1 MFSTSIGADSSPS
14 QRLNT
19 EQIDESSNPWYFYFN
34 ADKAKAKGGAN
45 NQYEFSINRKHLE
58 TIWAENIAPP
68 EDVFAGFKIKP
79 KTFAKSLVESS
90 NSSDPIVLYNT
101 HNYDWIPYDGEFEV
115 QKIKLTKNKLKI
127 HTTAVLSAEDSDLS
141 LANDESIQLPNASFT
156 FPVLDVGKNYFKQLH
171 AEFEQ
176 KKQVKDQLT
185 NAEPFIGPVW
195 QSSPCVQL
203 ECDSCAS
210 DDDFEYWNGMGDRKP
225 EIIDDDL
232 RSNACSLGRISDDI
246 SPDGQPL
253 EFIRGAMNG
262 IFSGMYN
269 CKDCPCG
276 CSIPGYCD

>member
-19 EQIDESSNPWYFYFN
+19 GQIDESSNPWYFYFN

-90 NSSDPIVLYNT
+90 NSTDPIVLYNT

-141 LANDESIQLPNASFT
+141 LASDESVQIPNASFT

-176 KKQVKDQLT
+176 KNRSKIKSQMLSHLLD
-185 NAEPFIGPVW
+185 P
-195 QSSPCVQL
+195 
-203 ECDSCAS
+203 
-210 DDDFEYWNGMGDRKP
+210 NGKAVH
-225 EIIDDDL
+225 
-232 RSNACSLGRISDDI
+232 ACS
-246 SPDGQPL
+246 
-253 EFIRGAMNG
+253 
-262 IFSGMYN
+262 
-269 CKDCPCG
+269 
-276 CSIPGYCD
+276 